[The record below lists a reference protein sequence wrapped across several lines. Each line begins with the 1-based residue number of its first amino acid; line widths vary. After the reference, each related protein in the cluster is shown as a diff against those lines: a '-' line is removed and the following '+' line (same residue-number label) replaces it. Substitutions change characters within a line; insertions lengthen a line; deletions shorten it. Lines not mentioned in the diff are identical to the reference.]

1 MAVTLND
8 KILSTEAG
16 YQNVSRLEGDT
27 LTGTVLQNKQQFDV
41 YPNLIKDHFNNLV
54 DKLVVDLGNKV
65 DKVPNKGLSKNDYTD
80 ADKEI
85 VNSVPSLASSVAS
98 QGTSISNLQTTV
110 GNKVDKVTGKGLSTN
125 DYTTAEKNKLSGIA
139 SGAEVNV
146 QADWNVTDTTSD
158 AYIKN
163 KPTIADT
170 VAAGTGLT
178 KNGNTIN
185 HSNSVTA
192 GTIGSTN
199 ATSGSSIAI
208 PYATYDAQGHIKTKG
223 TRTHTVTVTASDVGA
238 TIDHTGDSNENGGT
252 FTFGN
257 LCIEWGNY
265 TEHEIT
271 NGYTR
276 FYLGRRYKYR
286 PAVMIT
292 SFYGGTGQHVDT
304 GLSVTVSPQNWDSSS
319 SSSRVCYVYVR
330 NGSSQA
336 TGTYTF
342 SYIVIGEAY

>member
-125 DYTTAEKNKLSGIA
+125 DYTTNEKNKLSGIA

-146 QADWNVTDTTSD
+146 QADWNETNTNSD

-170 VAAGTGLT
+170 VSAGTGLT

-223 TRTHTVTVTASDVGA
+223 TRTHTVTVDPSAVGISYGTSGVGASDWTWIRLGDYAICWKREQGA
-238 TIDHTGDSNENGGT
+238 IFND
-252 FTFGN
+252 
-257 LCIEWGNY
+257 
-265 TEHEIT
+265 
-271 NGYTR
+271 GYTTISYPFR
-276 FYLGRRYKYR
+276 FKSSTTTAVER
-286 PAVMIT
+286 PIVLT
-292 SFYGGTGQHVDT
+292 SFLYDPNGLLSSGVTLTTQPSASSTVIYARNSAGTV
-304 GLSVTVSPQNWDSSS
+304 N
-319 SSSRVCYVYVR
+319 
-330 NGSSQA
+330 
-336 TGTYTF
+336 GTYNVGVV
-342 SYIVIGEAY
+342 VIGKVSE